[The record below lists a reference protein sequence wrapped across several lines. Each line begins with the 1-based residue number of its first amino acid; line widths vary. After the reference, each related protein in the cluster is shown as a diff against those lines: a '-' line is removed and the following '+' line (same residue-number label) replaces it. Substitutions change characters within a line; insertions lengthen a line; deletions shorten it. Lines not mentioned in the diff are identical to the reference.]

1 MWNVCPTCSNILLAA
16 VNFRTMIETI
26 KHNVWVF
33 FARIRT
39 KREIK
44 KLKQHLGDLS
54 WHIGVEKMEDPELV
68 KQYKETEVAI
78 FMNKTMLKGLQYA

>member
-1 MWNVCPTCSNILLAA
+1 LAA

-39 KREIK
+39 KKEIK

-54 WHIGVEKMEDPELV
+54 WHIGVEKMEEPELV

-78 FMNKTMLKGLQYA
+78 FMNETMLKGLQYL